1 MADLQFAFYGDD
13 FTGSV
18 DVLLQ
23 LRRAGWTS
31 RLFLGLPGPA
41 ELRAAAEEVDA
52 VGVAGVARSL
62 PTGQIESEVRPVLEA
77 LRALRPQI
85 VQYKA
90 CSTADSSP
98 TVGSLGRV
106 IEIARHVFGPA
117 TVPALFAQPDFG
129 RYTAFGHHFAAEEG
143 QVYRLDRQPT
153 MSRHPV
159 TPMRESDL
167 ALHLS
172 LQTRLPVGSMHLPE
186 YTDAP
191 GIARKL
197 AERTE
202 AATVLDALTDVHIE
216 LVSQAVVANSQSN
229 APQFVIGSGGFS
241 RGLAAAISRG
251 DTSRTDSVDELR
263 ADGPVLAVSGS
274 QSPQTSRQVDHAR
287 RRGWT
292 VLALSA
298 HDDGPLKEHVITE
311 LSAGRSVVV
320 TTGSPAASSDGGS
333 LVETLSARLS
343 GVIEAA
349 LREGDR
355 SRVIVCGGDTSSH
368 VLRQLGARSL
378 SIAAN
383 PVGNVV
389 LCRVASPTPWLDGTE
404 MLLKGGQV
412 GPVDLF
418 ELIRTLGSAP
428 RPSET
433 SEGMSADPVVR

>member
-1 MADLQFAFYGDD
+1 MADLRFAFYGDD

-31 RLFLGLPGPA
+31 RLFLGLPDPA
-41 ELRAAAEEVDA
+41 ELRAAAVEVDA

-62 PTGQIESEVRPVLEA
+62 PTGQIESEVRPVLEE
-77 LRALRPQI
+77 LSALRPVI

-106 IEIARHVFGPA
+106 IEIARDVFGPA

-167 ALHLS
+167 ARHLS
-172 LQTRLPVGSMHLPE
+172 LQTRLPIGSMHLPE
-186 YTDAP
+186 YTDALD
-191 GIARKL
+191 IARKL
-197 AERTE
+197 ALRTE
-202 AATVLDALTDVHIE
+202 AATVLDALTDGHIE
-216 LVSQAVVANSQSN
+216 LVSQAVVANSQSS
-229 APQFVIGSGGFS
+229 APQFVMGSGGFS
-241 RGLAAAISRG
+241 RGLAAAFSRG
-251 DTSRTDSVDELR
+251 GTSRADSIDELN
-263 ADGPVLAVSGS
+263 ADRPVLAVSGS
-274 QSPQTSRQVDHAR
+274 QSPQTARQIDDAR

-292 VLALSA
+292 VLSLPAQ
-298 HDDGPLKEHVITE
+298 DDGPLKDRVIAE

-320 TTGSPAASSDGGS
+320 TTGDTAVTNDGGS
-333 LVETLSARLS
+333 LVEMLSARLS

-349 LREGDR
+349 LREGSH

-389 LCRVASPTPWLDGTE
+389 LCRVASPNPWLDGTE

>member
-1 MADLQFAFYGDD
+1 LERRVTDLQFAFYGDD

-41 ELRAAAEEVDA
+41 ELHAAAADVDA

-62 PTGQIESEVRPVLEA
+62 PADRIESEVRPVLEA
-77 LRALRPQI
+77 LRRLGPRV

-98 TVGSLGRV
+98 AVGSLGRV
-106 IEIARHVFGPA
+106 IEIGRDVFGVA

-129 RYTAFGHHFAAEEG
+129 RYTAFGNHFAAEEG

-153 MSRHPV
+153 MSKHPV

-167 ALHLS
+167 ARHLS
-172 LQTRLPVGSMHLPE
+172 LQTSLPIGSMHLTE
-186 YTDAP
+186 YTDGAE
-191 GIARKL
+191 IAWKL
-197 AERTE
+197 AQRTE
-202 AATVLDALTDVHIE
+202 AATVLDALTDEHIG
-216 LVSQAVVANSQSN
+216 LVSQAVVANSRPG

-241 RGLAAAISRG
+241 RGIAAALSPGRTSQA
-251 DTSRTDSVDELR
+251 DTVDELND
-263 ADGPVLAVSGS
+263 DGPVLAVSGS
-274 QSPQTSRQVDHAR
+274 QSPQTSRQIEDAR

-292 VLALSA
+292 VLVLAA
-298 HDDGPLKEHVITE
+298 DRDGQLKDRVIAE
-311 LSAGRSVVV
+311 LASGRSVVV
-320 TTGSPAASSDGGS
+320 TTGDTAEAVDGRS

-343 GVIEAA
+343 AVIEAA
-349 LREGDR
+349 LRAGGN

-368 VLRQLGARSL
+368 VLRLLGARSL

-389 LCRVASPTPWLDGTE
+389 LCKVASANPWLDGTE

-412 GPVDLF
+412 GPADLF
-418 ELIRTLGSAP
+418 ELIRTLQARPRVAP
-428 RPSET
+428 L
-433 SEGMSADPVVR
+433 A

>member
-1 MADLQFAFYGDD
+1 MADLRLAFYGDD

-23 LRRAGWTS
+23 LRRAGWSS
-31 RLFLGLPGPA
+31 RLFLGLPDLAGLQA
-41 ELRAAAEEVDA
+41 SSKDVDA

-62 PTGQIESEVRPVLEA
+62 PAGRIDAEVRPVLEA
-77 LRALRPQI
+77 LRSLGPQI

-98 TVGSLGRV
+98 AVGSLGRV
-106 IEIARHVFGPA
+106 IEVAREVFGPA

-129 RYTAFGHHFAAEEG
+129 RYTAFGHHFAAEAG

-153 MSRHPV
+153 MSEHPI

-167 ALHLS
+167 ARHLALQTHLPIGNLHL
-172 LQTRLPVGSMHLPE
+172 TE
-186 YTDAP
+186 YSAVPDV
-191 GIARKL
+191 ARTL
-197 AERTE
+197 AQRTE
-202 AATVLDALTDVHIE
+202 AATVLDAMTDGHIE
-216 LVSQAVVANSQSN
+216 LVAKAVVANSKPD

-241 RGLAAAISRG
+241 RGLAAALSQSN
-251 DTSRTDSVDELR
+251 TSRVDTIDGLH

-274 QSPQTSRQVDHAR
+274 QSRQTRRQIDAAR
-287 RRGWT
+287 SEGWT
-292 VLALSA
+292 VLALPA
-298 HDDGPLKEHVITE
+298 GDDGPLKERVLGE

-320 TTGSPAASSDGGS
+320 TTGDAAEPGDGGTA
-333 LVETLSARLS
+333 VETLSARLS
-343 GVIEAA
+343 GVVESA
-349 LREGDR
+349 LRAGGNN
-355 SRVIVCGGDTSSH
+355 RVIVCGGDTSSH

-389 LCRVASPTPWLDGTE
+389 LCRVASPAPWLDGTE

-412 GPVDLF
+412 GPEDLF
-418 ELIRTLGSAP
+418 ELIRTIQARSRVAP
-428 RPSET
+428 L
-433 SEGMSADPVVR
+433 A

>member
-1 MADLQFAFYGDD
+1 MNDLRIAFYGDD

-31 RLFLGLPGPA
+31 RLFLGLPDLT
-41 ELRAAAEEVDA
+41 ELKAAAAEVDA

-62 PTGQIESEVRPVLEA
+62 PTGRIEPEVRPVLEA
-77 LRALRPQI
+77 LRELRPQI

-98 TVGSLGRV
+98 EVGSLGRV
-106 IEIARHVFGPA
+106 LEIARDVFGPA

-129 RYTAFGHHFAAEEG
+129 RYTAFGHHFAAEAG

-153 MSRHPV
+153 MSQHPV

-167 ALHLS
+167 AKHLS
-172 LQTRLPVGSMHLPE
+172 LQTRLPIGSMHLTA

-191 GIARKL
+191 DVARNIRL
-197 AERTE
+197 RTE
-202 AATVLDALTDVHIE
+202 AATVLDAMTDGHIE
-216 LVSQAVVANSQSN
+216 LVAEAVVANSRPN
-229 APQFVIGSGGFS
+229 APQFVMGSGGFS
-241 RGLAAAISRG
+241 RGLAAALAHGSTTQV
-251 DTSRTDSVDELR
+251 DVADELD

-274 QSPQTSRQVDHAR
+274 QSPQTARQIDDAR
-287 RRGWT
+287 RQGWT

-298 HDDGPLKEHVITE
+298 LDDSPLRDRVIAE

-320 TTGSPAASSDGGS
+320 ATGDATEPRDGGS
-333 LVETLSARLS
+333 LVEALSARLS
-343 GVIEAA
+343 GVIEVA
-349 LREGDR
+349 LRKGGNH
-355 SRVIVCGGDTSSH
+355 RVIVCGGDTSSH

-389 LCRVASPTPWLDGTE
+389 LCRVASPNSWLDGTE

-418 ELIRTLGSAP
+418 ELIRTLQASSRVAP
-428 RPSET
+428 L
-433 SEGMSADPVVR
+433 A

>member
-1 MADLQFAFYGDD
+1 MTDLQFTFYGDD

-31 RLFLGLPGPA
+31 RLFLGLPDAA
-41 ELRAAAEEVDA
+41 ELRAAAGDVNA

-62 PTGQIESEVRPVLEA
+62 PTGQVEAEVRPVLEA
-77 LRALRPQI
+77 LSALRPRI

-98 TVGSLGRV
+98 TIGSLGRV
-106 IEIARHVFGPA
+106 MEIAREVFGPG
-117 TVPALFAQPDFG
+117 TVPTLFAQPDFG

-143 QVYRLDRQPT
+143 RVYRLDRQPT

-167 ALHLS
+167 ALHLA
-172 LQTRLPVGSMHLPE
+172 LQTRLPVGSMHLTE
-186 YTDAP
+186 YTDA
-191 GIARKL
+191 GDIARKL
-197 AERTE
+197 ALRTE
-202 AATVLDALTDVHIE
+202 AATVLDAMTDGHIE

-241 RGLAAAISRG
+241 RGLAAAFSPG
-251 DTSRTDSVDELR
+251 DGTRTDSIDELN

-274 QSPQTSRQVDHAR
+274 QSPQTSRQIEDAR

-292 VLALSA
+292 VLALPA
-298 HDDGPLKEHVITE
+298 HDDGPLKDRVIAE
-311 LSAGRSVVV
+311 LSADRSVVV
-320 TTGSPAASSDGGS
+320 TTGDPAIPDDGVS

-349 LREGDR
+349 LREGGNNR
-355 SRVIVCGGDTSSH
+355 LIVCGGDTSSH

-389 LCRVASPTPWLDGTE
+389 LCRVASPAPWLDGTE

-418 ELIRTLGSAP
+418 ELIRTLQARPRAAP
-428 RPSET
+428 IS
-433 SEGMSADPVVR
+433 

>member
-1 MADLQFAFYGDD
+1 MADLRFAFYGDD

-31 RLFLGLPGPA
+31 RLFLGLPDFA
-41 ELRAAAEEVDA
+41 ELKAAAGEVDA

-62 PTGQIESEVRPVLEA
+62 PTGRIDSEVRPVLEA
-77 LRALRPQI
+77 LRRLGPQV

-98 TVGSLGRV
+98 AVGSLGRV
-106 IEIARHVFGPA
+106 IEIGRELFGPS

-129 RYTAFGHHFAAEEG
+129 RFTAFGHHFAAEEG

-159 TPMRESDL
+159 TPMLESDL
-167 ALHLS
+167 ARHLS
-172 LQTRLPVGSMHLPE
+172 LQTLLPIGSLHVTE
-186 YTDAP
+186 YADGA

-197 AERTE
+197 ALRSD
-202 AATVLDALTDVHIE
+202 AATVLDALTDEHIQ
-216 LVSQAVVANSQSN
+216 LVSEAVMTNSRLE

-241 RGLAAAISRG
+241 RGLAAAFSPSG
-251 DTSRTDSVDELR
+251 PAAADTVNDLNGG
-263 ADGPVLAVSGS
+263 GPVLAVSGS
-274 QSPQTSRQVDHAR
+274 QSPQTARQIEDAR
-287 RRGWT
+287 RQGWA
-292 VLALSA
+292 VLALA
-298 HDDGPLKEHVITE
+298 GHDDGPLTDSVTAE
-311 LSAGRSVVV
+311 LAAGRSVVV
-320 TTGSPAASSDGGS
+320 TTGETQHGGTAEAVGGRS
-333 LVETLSARLS
+333 LVESLAGRLSA
-343 GVIEAA
+343 VIEAA
-349 LREGDR
+349 LRAGT
-355 SRVIVCGGDTSSH
+355 SGRVIVCGGDTSSH
-368 VLRQLGARSL
+368 VLKTLGARSL

-389 LCRVASPTPWLDGTE
+389 LCKVASTSTWLDGSE

-418 ELIRTLGSAP
+418 ELIRTLEAVP
-428 RPSET
+428 RT
-433 SEGMSADPVVR
+433 A

>member
-1 MADLQFAFYGDD
+1 MADLRFAFYGDD

-31 RLFLGLPGPA
+31 RLFLGLPDPA
-41 ELRAAAEEVDA
+41 ELRAAAGEVDA

-62 PTGQIESEVRPVLEA
+62 PTGQIESEVRPVLEE
-77 LRALRPQI
+77 LSALRPVI

-98 TVGSLGRV
+98 AVGSLGRV
-106 IEIARHVFGPA
+106 IEIARDVFGPA

-129 RYTAFGHHFAAEEG
+129 RFTAFGHHFAAEEG

-167 ALHLS
+167 ARHLS
-172 LQTRLPVGSMHLPE
+172 LQTSLPIGSMNLPE

-191 GIARKL
+191 DIARKL
-197 AERTE
+197 ALRTE
-202 AATVLDALTDVHIE
+202 AATVLDALTDGHIE
-216 LVSQAVVANSQSN
+216 LVSQAVVANSQSS
-229 APQFVIGSGGFS
+229 APQFVMGSGGFS
-241 RGLAAAISRG
+241 RGLAAAFSRS
-251 DTSRTDSVDELR
+251 DTSRVDSVDELN

-274 QSPQTSRQVDHAR
+274 QSPQTARQIDEAR

-292 VLALSA
+292 VLALPA
-298 HDDGPLKEHVITE
+298 QDDGPLKDRIIAE

-320 TTGSPAASSDGGS
+320 TTGSPAVINDGGS
-333 LVETLSARLS
+333 LVEALSARLS

-349 LREGDR
+349 LREGSH

-389 LCRVASPTPWLDGTE
+389 LCRVASPNPWLDGTE
-404 MLLKGGQV
+404 VLLKGGQV

-418 ELIRTLGSAP
+418 ELIRTLQARPRVAP
-428 RPSET
+428 H
-433 SEGMSADPVVR
+433 A

>member
-1 MADLQFAFYGDD
+1 MNDLRLAFYGDD

-31 RLFLGLPGPA
+31 RLFLGLPDPA
-41 ELRAAAEEVDA
+41 ELQASAREVDA

-62 PTGQIESEVRPVLEA
+62 PTGRIESEVRPVLEA
-77 LRALRPQI
+77 LSALRPQI

-106 IEIARHVFGPA
+106 IEIAREVFGPA

-167 ALHLS
+167 ARHLS
-172 LQTRLPVGSMHLPE
+172 LQTSLPVGSLHLTE
-186 YTDAP
+186 YSDGP
-191 GIARKL
+191 DIARKL
-197 AERTE
+197 ALRTD
-202 AATVLDALTDVHIE
+202 AATVLDALTDEHIE
-216 LVSQAVVANSQSN
+216 LVSHAVVANFPSN

-241 RGLAAAISRG
+241 RGLAAAFSG
-251 DTSRTDSVDELR
+251 GGTSQPGTVDELSD
-263 ADGPVLAVSGS
+263 DGPVLAVSGS
-274 QSPQTSRQVDHAR
+274 QSPQTSRQTEDAR
-287 RRGWT
+287 RQGWT
-292 VLALSA
+292 VLALAA
-298 HDDGPLKEHVITE
+298 HDDGPLADRVIAE
-311 LSAGRSVVV
+311 LAAGRSVVV
-320 TTGSPAASSDGGS
+320 TTGDAAEASDGGS

-343 GVIEAA
+343 AVIEAA
-349 LREGDR
+349 LREGSN

-389 LCRVASPTPWLDGTE
+389 LCRVASPNAWLDGVE

-418 ELIRTLGSAP
+418 ELIRTLQARQRVAP
-428 RPSET
+428 L
-433 SEGMSADPVVR
+433 A

>member
-31 RLFLGLPGPA
+31 RLFLGLPDPV

-62 PTGQIESEVRPVLEA
+62 PTGRIESEVRPVLEA
-77 LRALRPQI
+77 LCALRPRI

-106 IEIARHVFGPA
+106 IEIARDVFGHA

-167 ALHLS
+167 ARHLS
-172 LQTRLPVGSMHLPE
+172 LQTRLPIGSVHVTD

-191 GIARKL
+191 DVARNL
-197 AERTE
+197 RLRTE
-202 AATVLDALTDVHIE
+202 AATVLDAMTDGHIE
-216 LVSQAVVANSQSN
+216 LVAEAVAANSQTN
-229 APQFVIGSGGFS
+229 APQFVMGSGGFS
-241 RGLAAAISRG
+241 RGLAAAFTRGGASRV
-251 DTSRTDSVDELR
+251 DSVDELK

-274 QSPQTSRQVDHAR
+274 QSPQTSRQIDDAR

-292 VLALSA
+292 VLALPA
-298 HDDGPLKEHVITE
+298 RDDGPLKDRVVAE

-320 TTGSPAASSDGGS
+320 TTGEPAAASDGGS
-333 LVETLSARLS
+333 LVEALSARLS

-349 LREGDR
+349 LRKGGH

-389 LCRVASPTPWLDGTE
+389 LCRVASSAPWLDGTE

-418 ELIRTLGSAP
+418 ELVRTLRARP
-428 RPSET
+428 RAVPL
-433 SEGMSADPVVR
+433 A